1 MKVLPLGVFS
11 SILLIRFCGDN
22 MPSNLKGLT
31 WDHPRGLDSV
41 VNSNQLLLNEIG
53 ISVDW
58 DARSLL
64 AFGDQPIV
72 EFYNDYDLM
81 IIDHPHVPD
90 AVHAEAVVAFDEL
103 LSDEE
108 LELLSK
114 TSVGQSHASYQYRG
128 SQWALAID
136 TAAQVSAYRPDKADR
151 APIYWDEV
159 QDFAEAGTVLWAQK
173 PVDAFST
180 FATLM
185 AQREAPLTSTGGFIN
200 KEVAAE
206 VLGFMVELSAK
217 VPDFCLTS
225 NPIDIAEILA
235 RDERY
240 TYGVCMYGYSNY
252 SRAGFRE
259 RLLAYDDVP
268 SFDGQASGSQLGGA
282 GIAVSSKSKDPERA
296 AQIALLLSSPDI
308 QSTAYM
314 QAGGQPGN
322 LVAWKSAQA
331 NRFTHNFFINTLRT
345 LERAWVR
352 PRIFGWPEVQ
362 FASSQIIHRVLTEKR
377 FSAQDIDAIESTYA
391 FHIKESV

>member
-1 MKVLPLGVFS
+1 MS
-11 SILLIRFCGDN
+11 T
-22 MPSNLKGLT
+22 NLKGMT

-41 VNSNQLLLNEIG
+41 VNSNQLLLEEIG
-53 ISVDW
+53 VTVDW

-72 EFYNDYDLM
+72 EFYNEYDLM
-81 IIDHPHVPD
+81 VIDHPHVPN
-90 AVHAEAVVAFDEL
+90 AVHAEAVLPLEDL
-103 LSDEE
+103 LSHEE
-108 LELLSK
+108 LDLLSK
-114 TSVGQSHASYQYRG
+114 TSVGESHSSYQYRG

-136 TAAQVSAYRPDKADR
+136 TAAQVSAFRPDKADR

-159 QDFAEAGTVLWAQK
+159 LDFAEAGTVLWAQK

-185 AQREAPLTSTGGFIN
+185 AQREAPLTNDRSFIN
-200 KEVAAE
+200 KDVAAE
-206 VLGFMVELSAK
+206 VLAFMIELSAK
-217 VPDFCLTS
+217 VPDFCLAS

-235 RDERY
+235 REERY

-259 RLLAYDDVP
+259 NLLAYDDVP

-282 GIAVSSKSKDPERA
+282 GIAVSSKSKNPQLA
-296 AQIALLLSSPDI
+296 AHIALLLSSPDI

-322 LVAWKSAQA
+322 LAAWKSAQV
-331 NRFTHNFFINTLRT
+331 NQFTNNFFINTLRT

-362 FASSQIIHRVLTEKR
+362 FASSQIIHRILTEKK
-377 FSAQDIDAIESTYA
+377 FLTQDLNAIEETYA
-391 FHIKESV
+391 LHIKEPV

>member
-1 MKVLPLGVFS
+1 MS
-11 SILLIRFCGDN
+11 T
-22 MPSNLKGLT
+22 NLKGMT

-41 VNSNQLLLNEIG
+41 ANSNELLQSEIG
-53 ISVDW
+53 VTVNW

-72 EFYNDYDLM
+72 EFYNEYDLM

-90 AVHAEAVVAFDEL
+90 AVHAEAVLALEDL
-103 LSDEE
+103 LSIEE
-108 LELLSK
+108 LAILNK

-136 TAAQVSAYRPDKADR
+136 TAAQVSAFRPDKADR
-151 APIYWDEV
+151 APIFWDEV
-159 QDFAEAGTVLWAQK
+159 LELAQKGTVLWAQK

-185 AQREAPLTSTGGFIN
+185 AQREAPLTNKGSFIE
-200 KEVAAE
+200 KDVAAQ
-206 VLGFMVELSAK
+206 VLEFMIELSAK
-217 VPDFCLTS
+217 VPDFCLSS
-225 NPIDIAEILA
+225 NPIEIAEVLA
-235 RDERY
+235 SDERY
-240 TYGVCMYGYSNY
+240 VYGVCMYGYSNY

-259 RLLAYDDVP
+259 NLLTYDDVP
-268 SFDGQASGSQLGGA
+268 SFDGQAAGSQLGGA
-282 GIAVSSKSKDPERA
+282 GIAVSSKSKNPQLA

-308 QSTAYM
+308 QTTAYM

-322 LVAWKSAQA
+322 LAAWKSAQA
-331 NRFTHNFFINTLRT
+331 NQSTNNFFINTLRT

-362 FASSQIIHRVLTEKR
+362 FASSQIIHRILTEKK
-377 FSAQDIDAIESTYA
+377 FSSQDLDAIENTYEL
-391 FHIKESV
+391 HIKESI